1 MRSLNPACASST
13 ASARR
18 ATLTCLMRKPR
29 RTRRGRRP
37 RPSSNGCVSLRG
49 RAPPAPFAL
58 TWELQGKSTMNPDLG
73 LGSSRVDRY
82 DSANPEPPEVANEPR
97 FFDSE
102 KVRGARAFAR
112 WIVKIEH
119 ASARFHATDA
129 RRPESTRV
137 GRGRWILVAREP
149 QFDRRDRAGA
159 LPRRALC
166 IPTAR
171 AIRPANTR
179 AAARGDL
186 ESGRARGH
194 PPQRSAHR
202 RR

>member
-1 MRSLNPACASST
+1 
-13 ASARR
+13 
-18 ATLTCLMRKPR
+18 
-29 RTRRGRRP
+29 
-37 RPSSNGCVSLRG
+37 
-49 RAPPAPFAL
+49 
-58 TWELQGKSTMNPDLG
+58 MNPDLG

-149 QFDRRDRAGA
+149 QVDRRDRAGA
-159 LPRRALC
+159 SPRH
-166 IPTAR
+166 AR
-171 AIRPANTR
+171 
-179 AAARGDL
+179 
-186 ESGRARGH
+186 S
-194 PPQRSAHR
+194 PPHR
-202 RR
+202 VI